1 MERGGGLLRGAVAG
15 GGGACF
21 ALRLDAPA
29 ADGASPRAT
38 LFITDWTAAGSRA
51 ASFELRDVMEE
62 LVRRAA
68 LRACCVPSRGG

>member
-1 MERGGGLLRGAVAG
+1 MPRGSGLLRGAVAG

-29 ADGASPRAT
+29 VEGASPRAT

-51 ASFELRDVMEE
+51 ASFELGDVMQE
-62 LVRRAA
+62 LARRAA
-68 LRACCVPSRGG
+68 PLL